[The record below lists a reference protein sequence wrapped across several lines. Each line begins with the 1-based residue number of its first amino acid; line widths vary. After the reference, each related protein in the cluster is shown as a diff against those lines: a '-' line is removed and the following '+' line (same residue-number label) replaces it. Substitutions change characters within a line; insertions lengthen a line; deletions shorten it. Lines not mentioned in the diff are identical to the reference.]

1 VRELSYL
8 FRIELTNWRWSW
20 RILVLGGAMA
30 PLMLIAGLGAFAQDS
45 GPRALSYVL
54 TGNVVLTLL
63 FGMMDTLQSRFIFM
77 RINGTLDYYRTLPI
91 RRAGLIM
98 AVVGSFFLLSLPSV
112 LVTIVGGSLM
122 LRVSL
127 NPHPL
132 LLVVVLVSALPMAA
146 IGAVIG
152 LTSSTPEAANAV
164 RSLVA
169 IALLVLGPVL
179 IPPERLPGWFT
190 WIGQVSPTVRAA
202 SALRQTLLGP
212 VTTRLAV
219 DLLLLGGM
227 TFAGFWVV
235 LQRLDWRRG

>member
-1 VRELSYL
+1 
-8 FRIELTNWRWSW
+8 
-20 RILVLGGAMA
+20 
-30 PLMLIAGLGAFAQDS
+30 
-45 GPRALSYVL
+45 
-54 TGNVVLTLL
+54 
-63 FGMMDTLQSRFIFM
+63 
-77 RINGTLDYYRTLPI
+77 
-91 RRAGLIM
+91 
-98 AVVGSFFLLSLPSV
+98 
-112 LVTIVGGSLM
+112 
-122 LRVSL
+122 
-127 NPHPL
+127 
-132 LLVVVLVSALPMAA
+132 MAA